1 LLISKKFIFNLLILI
16 LLSSCQYKIKRDSE
30 YFCLN
35 YKLDCVKENIIVT
48 FKTSKGNF
56 DVELFGSST
65 PLTVS
70 NFKKNITDNIYRNSK
85 LYKLIEYSNTKI
97 IRGGIIN
104 HENEE
109 YILNNKTIKTIP
121 LEIQLTNKQEPLYNK
136 EIGDPLQFKFLKN
149 TLQKGSI
156 SMVKISKTKSSST
169 EFFISTQK
177 LAVLEGRYSV
187 FGKVINGFE
196 ILENLE
202 SKDYLLEIELNN

>member
-1 LLISKKFIFNLLILI
+1 M
-16 LLSSCQYKIKRDSE
+16 
-30 YFCLN
+30 
-35 YKLDCVKENIIVT
+35 
-48 FKTSKGNF
+48 
-56 DVELFGSST
+56 FGSSN

-70 NFKKNITDNIYRNSK
+70 NFKKNISNNIYRNSK
-85 LYKLIEYSNTKI
+85 FYKVIEYSNNKI
-97 IRGGIIN
+97 IRGGIN

-109 YILNNKTIKTIP
+109 NILNNKAIKNIP
-121 LEIQLTNKQEPLYNK
+121 LEIQLTTKQEPIYNK
-136 EIGDPLQFKFLKN
+136 EISDPLEFKFLKN

-177 LAVLEGRYSV
+177 SAVLKGRYSV

-202 SKDYLLEIELNN
+202 SKDYLLKIEFNN

>member
-1 LLISKKFIFNLLILI
+1 M
-16 LLSSCQYKIKRDSE
+16 
-30 YFCLN
+30 
-35 YKLDCVKENIIVT
+35 
-48 FKTSKGNF
+48 
-56 DVELFGSST
+56 FGSSN

-70 NFKKNITDNIYRNSK
+70 NFKKNISDNIYRNSK
-85 LYKLIEYSNTKI
+85 FYKLIEYSNTKI
-97 IRGGIIN
+97 IRGGIN

-109 YILNNKTIKTIP
+109 YNLNNKTINNIP
-121 LEIQLTNKQEPLYNK
+121 LEIQLTTKQEPIYNK
-136 EIGDPLQFKFLKN
+136 EISDPLEFKFLKN

-177 LAVLEGRYSV
+177 SAVLKGRYSV

-202 SKDYLLEIELNN
+202 SKDYLLKIEFNN

>member
-1 LLISKKFIFNLLILI
+1 M
-16 LLSSCQYKIKRDSE
+16 
-30 YFCLN
+30 
-35 YKLDCVKENIIVT
+35 
-48 FKTSKGNF
+48 
-56 DVELFGSST
+56 FGSST

-70 NFKKNITDNIYRNSK
+70 NFKKNITDNIYKNSK
-85 LYKLIEYSNTKI
+85 FYKLIEYSNTKI
-97 IRGGIIN
+97 LRGGIIN
-104 HENEE
+104 HDNEK

-121 LEIQLTNKQEPLYNK
+121 LEIQLTNKKEPLYNK
-136 EIGDPLQFKFLKN
+136 EIGDPLEFKFLKN

-177 LAVLEGRYSV
+177 SAVLEGRYSV

-202 SKDYLLEIELNN
+202 SKDYILKIEFND

>member
-1 LLISKKFIFNLLILI
+1 M
-16 LLSSCQYKIKRDSE
+16 LLSSCQYKIKRNSE
-30 YFCLN
+30 YYCRN

-48 FKTSKGNF
+48 FKTSKGDF
-56 DVELFGSST
+56 DVELFGSSN

-70 NFKKNITDNIYRNSK
+70 NFKKNISDNIYKNSK
-85 LYKLIEYSNTKI
+85 FYKLIEYSNTKI

-104 HENEE
+104 HENKE
-109 YILNNKTIKTIP
+109 YILNNKSIQTIP
-121 LEIQLTNKQEPLYNK
+121 LEIQLTNKQEPIYNK
-136 EIGDPLQFKFLKN
+136 EIGDPLEFKFLKN
-149 TLQKGSI
+149 TPQKGSI

-177 LAVLEGRYSV
+177 SAVLEGRYSV

-202 SKDYLLEIELNN
+202 SKDYLLSIEFNN